1 MIDSLCILGGGTSG
15 LVSALMM
22 RQAYPNLKIT
32 MIESSQIGI
41 IGVGEG
47 STEHW
52 KKFMTHVGISLP
64 DLVRETGA
72 TFKIGIKFTN

>member
-15 LVSALMM
+15 MISALMLNK
-22 RQAYPNLKIT
+22 AWPKLKIT
-32 MIESSQIGI
+32 LIESSQIGI

-52 KKFMTHVGISLP
+52 SKFIKHADISVFELIEHCGTTYKMGI
-64 DLVRETGA
+64 
-72 TFKIGIKFTN
+72 